1 MRFKQLMKDGFYFR
15 YMLIVFALIIASCG
29 KVKKEEQQE
38 IILAR
43 VGDKTISLSEFMR
56 RAEYTIRPAYCK
68 GDNNLHKKI
77 ILNSLIAEKML
88 ALEAGEIKDVNQ
100 KKYFQ
105 MHIQGRQEQAMREWL
120 FHEEG
125 FQKVQIEESEIQK
138 VYYIAG
144 RTYHVQYF
152 NIPDDSI
159 AAIFKQENINEE
171 GRFEALHQQL
181 WQDEDMPE
189 REIAWKSQEHPMI
202 HDALFADSIARGAVI
217 GPIRISDNNHI
228 VMKVMGWTDDLDVS
242 ENDRKQRWND
252 VKEKLT
258 SEKALQIYD
267 KYVVGIMEGK
277 RLDFDRKTFNKM
289 VNLIG
294 PMYMRSP
301 EEKRELF
308 LNATF
313 NRSAQHPELDHL
325 AEGIDAILDDSFFR
339 VEGQVWSVRDF
350 KEELQRHPLVFRKN
364 LPKDT
369 KFAEHFRLAIVDM
382 IRDRYLTQQAYKRG
396 YQNVS
401 VVKRYTQ
408 MWHDALIAQYQKN
421 QYLKNTVPNL
431 SDSLNTLIMIRDYLN
446 PYIDQLQEKYNDQ
459 IQVNVE
465 QFNKIR
471 LTRTDMIV
479 MQTNVPFPIMVPGFP
494 QLTTDSRLDYG
505 KKMEGE

>member
-1 MRFKQLMKDGFYFR
+1 MRFIQLMKNGISHKYFLL
-15 YMLIVFALIIASCG
+15 LILLIINSCG
-29 KVKKEEQQE
+29 DAKKDEQKE

-43 VGDKTISLSEFMR
+43 VGDKTISLNEFMR
-56 RAEYTIRPAYCK
+56 RSEYTIRPAYCK

-88 ALEAGEIKDVNQ
+88 AFEAGEIKDLDQ

-120 FHEEG
+120 LHEEG

-138 VYYIAG
+138 VYNIAG
-144 RTYHVQYF
+144 RTYNVQYF

-159 AAIFKQENINEE
+159 AAILNEEYINEP
-171 GRFEALHQQL
+171 GRFEVLHQQL
-181 WQDEDMPE
+181 WQNEAMPE

-202 HDALFADSIARGAVI
+202 HDALFADSIARGLVI
-217 GPIRISDNNHI
+217 GPMRISDNNHI
-228 VMKVMGWTDDLDVS
+228 VMKVMGWTDDLAVS

-258 SEKALQIYD
+258 REKALQIYD
-267 KYVVGIMEGK
+267 KYVVSIMEGK
-277 RLDFDRKTFNKM
+277 RLDFDRQTFNKM

-301 EEKRELF
+301 EEKREFF

-313 NRSAQHPELDHL
+313 NRSAENPELDHL

-369 KFAEHFRLAIVDM
+369 KFAEHFRFAIVDM
-382 IRDRYLTQQAYKRG
+382 IRDKYLTQEAYKRG
-396 YQNVS
+396 YQDVD
-401 VVKRYTQ
+401 VVKRNKE

-421 QYLKNTVPNL
+421 QYLKNRVSNL
-431 SDSLNTLIMIRDYLN
+431 SDSLNTLVMIRDYLN
-446 PYIDQLQEKYNDQ
+446 PYIDQLQKKYSDR

-471 LTRTDMIV
+471 LTRVDMIV
-479 MQTNVPFPIMVPGFP
+479 MQKNVPFPVIVPSFP
-494 QLTTDSRLDYG
+494 QVTTDSKLDYG
-505 KKMEGE
+505 KRIK

>member
-1 MRFKQLMKDGFYFR
+1 MRFKQLIKDGIFFK
-15 YMLIVFALIIASCG
+15 YMLIVFALIITSCAE
-29 KVKKEEQQE
+29 VKKGEQEET
-38 IILAR
+38 ILAR

-88 ALEAGEIKDVNQ
+88 ALEAGEIKDLDQ

-105 MHIQGRQEQAMREWL
+105 LHIQGRQEQAMREWL
-120 FHEEG
+120 LHEEG

-138 VYYIAG
+138 VYDIAG

-159 AAIFKQENINEE
+159 AAIFKQEYINEE
-171 GRFEALHQQL
+171 GRFEVLHQQL

-189 REIAWKSQEHPMI
+189 REIAWKSQENPMI
-202 HDALFADSIARGAVI
+202 HDALFADSIARGLVI
-217 GPIRISDNNHI
+217 GPIKISDNNHI
-228 VMKVMGWTDDLDVS
+228 VMKVAGWTDDLAVS

-252 VKEKLT
+252 IKEKLT

-267 KYVVGIMEGK
+267 KYVVSIMEGK
-277 RLDFDRKTFNKM
+277 KLDFDRQTFNKM

-313 NRSAQHPELDHL
+313 NRSAENPELDHL

-339 VEGQVWSVRDF
+339 VEDQVWSVRDF

-364 LPKDT
+364 LPNDT

-382 IRDRYLTQQAYKRG
+382 IRDRYLTQEAYKRG
-396 YQNVS
+396 YQDVD
-401 VVKRYTQ
+401 VVKRNRQ
-408 MWHDALIAQYQKN
+408 MWHDALIAQHQKN

-479 MQTNVPFPIMVPGFP
+479 MQTNVPFPVMVPGFP
-494 QLTTDSRLDYG
+494 QITTDSKLDYG
-505 KKMEGE
+505 KRIK